1 MWGERQSQQ
10 TGGRAPG
17 GWAPS
22 RAASASSLILEEAPE
37 AP

>member
-10 TGGRAPG
+10 TGGRVPE

-22 RAASASSLILEEAPE
+22 CAASASSLILEGAPE